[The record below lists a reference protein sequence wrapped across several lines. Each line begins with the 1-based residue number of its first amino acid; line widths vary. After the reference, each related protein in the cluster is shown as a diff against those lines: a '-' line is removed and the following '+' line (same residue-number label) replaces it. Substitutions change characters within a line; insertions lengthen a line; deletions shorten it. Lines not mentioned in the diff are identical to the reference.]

1 MIAKLI
7 HYMHDYWFSRLLRRY
22 FAVILLIMA
31 VPVAALNVM
40 WTYWMNRSFQSEI
53 FSINEQALQRGAGVM
68 ENTFQMAK
76 DLTYYVAMNSS
87 VQYMSFQTHAELL
100 ADMRKQNIFATITL
114 IRKTYSYI
122 DSIDIY
128 FEKADVVL
136 ETRGLLEGD
145 DVRAS
150 SWMTAYKAMN
160 ERCYVTAVRASE
172 QNFPWLVRLVYPI
185 GGTPG
190 RGCVVVNINMEA
202 LGNHLGSGY
211 YRRVGEEPLMA
222 VYDMNSGDLYYL
234 DERRL
239 LRSEAYDRVAL
250 EPFAVRSGDYSESAT
265 LWGMQFVVSGYE
277 SSQSGFRYI
286 YLSPIGRYAAQTRM
300 NRRLIVISA
309 VMSLLLSLV
318 TAMTLALLGYQP
330 IRTLSEAL
338 GLSDGRKRPAD
349 ELAFIRERVRAQER
363 DNRDLQGDLNQHMA
377 NLNRAQIVALQAQ
390 INPHFISN
398 TLMALSGS
406 VAQIMGTDCET
417 VHALET
423 FAALMRV
430 SLTGDNYLVP
440 LSEEL
445 EHIRLFMTLIAF
457 RYKNRVQIEISVPP
471 EMLDV
476 CVPKLSL
483 QPLIE
488 NAVNHGLRPRHYRG
502 HIGVR
507 GEMDGETARIIV
519 WDDGVGLSEK
529 EAERLNRLLERD
541 VIGASEHIGLNNVN
555 QRFRLIFGGDAGV
568 SVESQEGHARFALT
582 FPVVRRSGG
591 KLV

>member
-1 MIAKLI
+1 MIAKLV
-7 HYMHDYWFSRLLRRY
+7 HYMHDYRFSRLLRRY

-40 WTYWMNRSFQSEI
+40 WTHWMNRSFQNEI

-68 ENTFQMAK
+68 ENTFQLAK
-76 DLTYYVAMNSS
+76 DLTYYVAMSQN
-87 VQYMSFQTHAELL
+87 VQYLAFQNRADFYR
-100 ADMRKQNIFATITL
+100 DMRKEDIRGALSL

-128 FEKADVVL
+128 YDKIDLVL
-136 ETRGLLEGD
+136 QARGVEAGEA
-145 DVRAS
+145 VRS
-150 SWMTAYKAMN
+150 SPWMAAYKAMD

-172 QNFPWLVRLVYPI
+172 QNFPWIVRLLYPV
-185 GGTPG
+185 GGAPG

-202 LGNHLGSGY
+202 LGNHLGSGC
-211 YRRVGEEPLMA
+211 YRRAGEEPLLA
-222 VYDMNSGDLYYL
+222 AYDMNSGDLFYI

-239 LRSEAYDRVAL
+239 LRNEAYDRA
-250 EPFAVRSGDYSESAT
+250 EFEQFAARGGNYSESAT
-265 LWGMQFVVSGYE
+265 LWGTQFVVSSYE
-277 SSQSGFRYI
+277 SAESGLKYI
-286 YLSPIGRYAAQTRM
+286 YLSPMGRYAAQTRM
-300 NRRLIVISA
+300 SRQLTVVSTA
-309 VMSLLLSLV
+309 MSLLLSLV

-330 IRTLSEAL
+330 IRQLSQAL
-338 GLSDGRKRPAD
+338 GLGDGRQRPAD
-349 ELAFIRERVRAQER
+349 ELAFIRERVRAQEKS
-363 DNRDLQGDLNQHMA
+363 NRDLQGDLNQHMA
-377 NLNRAQIVALQAQ
+377 NLNRAQIAALQAQ

-406 VAQIMGTDCET
+406 VAQIMGTECET
-417 VHALET
+417 VKALED

-430 SLTGDNYLVP
+430 SLTGDNYLAP

-488 NAVNHGLRPRHYRG
+488 NAVNHGLRPLHYRG
-502 HIGVR
+502 RIGVE
-507 GEMDGETARIIV
+507 GEINGETARIIV
-519 WDDGVGLSEK
+519 WDDGVGLDER
-529 EAERLNRLLERD
+529 EVERLNRLLERD
-541 VIGASEHIGLNNVN
+541 AIGAAQHIGLSNVN
-555 QRFRLIFGGDAGV
+555 QRFKLIFGGDAGV
-568 SVESQEGHARFALT
+568 SVQSQDGRARFVLT
-582 FPVVRRSGG
+582 FPVVRKSGG

>member
-1 MIAKLI
+1 MIAKLV

-40 WTYWMNRSFQSEI
+40 WTHWMNRSFQSEI

-68 ENTFQMAK
+68 ENTFQLAK

-150 SWMTAYKAMN
+150 SWMTAYKAMD

-202 LGNHLGSGY
+202 MGNHLGSGY

-250 EPFAVRSGDYSESAT
+250 ESFVSREGNYSESAT
-265 LWGMQFVVSGYE
+265 LWGTQFVVSGYE
-277 SSQSGFRYI
+277 STQSGLRYI

-330 IRTLSEAL
+330 IRSLSDAL
-338 GLSDGRKRPAD
+338 GLGDGRRRPAD
-349 ELAFIRERVRAQER
+349 ELAFIQERVRAQEKS
-363 DNRDLQGDLNQHMA
+363 NRDLQGDLNQHMA

-417 VHALET
+417 VHALEN

-430 SLTGDNYLVP
+430 SLTGDNYLAP

-457 RYKNRVQIEISVPP
+457 RYKNRVAIEIDVPP
-471 EMLDV
+471 EMMDV

-488 NAVNHGLRPRHYRG
+488 NAVNHGLRPLHYRG

-529 EAERLNRLLERD
+529 EVERLNRLLERD

-555 QRFRLIFGGDAGV
+555 QRFRLIFGGGAGV
-568 SVESQEGHARFALT
+568 SVESQDGHARFVLT